1 MSPLSEYPNSPKRL
15 ADFIS
20 RYQFSP
26 RKELGQNFL
35 VDRNIINII
44 VKALCINESDSIF
57 EIGTGMGALTAAL
70 LPVAKHVFSI
80 EKDIRIKP
88 ALDEIFLSKKDNLT
102 ILYGDI
108 LSFDL
113 VGFLRE
119 KKLNGFKIDK
129 ITGNLPYSISL
140 PLLRKIMEM
149 HRFLKMGV
157 FMVQKEVGERILASP
172 GNKNYGILSVM
183 SQYYSRIEKIHLVKP
198 GVFYPRPKVTSMI
211 IRINF
216 LEEPFVSVEDESLFF
231 ELVRAIFQH
240 RRKNITN
247 ALKLYF
253 GERIEIDML
262 KKTLQKLALEANQ
275 RGENLGLKELA
286 QLTGEIK
293 KIIK

>member
-1 MSPLSEYPNSPKRL
+1 MNPLSEYPNSPKRL

-20 RYQFSP
+20 KYQFSP

-35 VDRNIINII
+35 VDQNIINII
-44 VKALCINESDSIF
+44 VKALCIKENDSIF

-70 LPVAKHVFSI
+70 LSVAQYVFSI

-88 ALDEIFLSKKDNLT
+88 ALDEIFLSKKDNVT

-113 VGFLRE
+113 VGFLKG
-119 KKLNGFKIDK
+119 KKLNGYKIDK

-140 PLLRKIMEM
+140 PLLRKIMGM
-149 HRFLKMGV
+149 HHFLKMGV
-157 FMVQKEVGERILASP
+157 FMVQKEVGERMLASP
-172 GNKNYGILSVM
+172 GKKNYGILSVM

-198 GVFYPRPKVTSMI
+198 EVFYPRPEVTSII
-211 IRINF
+211 IRVNF
-216 LEEPFVSVEDESLFF
+216 LEKPSVSVDDESLFF
-231 ELVRAIFQH
+231 DLVRAIFQH
-240 RRKNITN
+240 RRKNISN

-253 GERIEIDML
+253 GERIEMDML
-262 KKTLQKLALEANQ
+262 KKTLQKLAFGTNQ
-275 RGENLGLKELA
+275 RGENFGLKEFA